1 MKHLVIIPT
10 FNERENIVAIIETV
24 LNQPTTFHILV
35 VDDGSPDGT
44 AKLVKTLQVQ
54 YPDQLFMI
62 ERTGKLGLGT
72 AYITGFKWAIE
83 HSYDYIIEM
92 DADFSHPP
100 EKLNDLVA
108 QAQEGSD
115 VVIGSRYVKGG
126 SVKNWPFRRIL
137 ISYGASLYTRL
148 ITWMP
153 VKDCTAGFVL
163 YKRKVLETIPLD
175 KVRFIGYA
183 FQIEMKYLSW
193 KNKFTIHEIPICF
206 IDREK
211 GQSKMTKNIIK
222 EAIFGVWKMKFTNY
236 NS

>member
-10 FNERENIVAIIETV
+10 FNELENIAAIIQTV
-24 LNQPTTFHILV
+24 FNQPTSFHILV

-44 AKLVKTLQVQ
+44 AEIVKELQTQ
-54 YPDQLFMI
+54 YPQQLFLI
-62 ERTGKLGLGT
+62 ERSGKLGLGT
-72 AYITGFKWAIE
+72 AYITGFQWAIQ

-108 QAQEGSD
+108 HAHQGAD
-115 VVIGSRYVKGG
+115 VVIGSRYIKGG

-153 VKDCTAGFVL
+153 VRDCTAGFVL
-163 YKRKVLETIPLD
+163 YKRKVLETIPLE
-175 KVRFIGYA
+175 KVKFIGYA

-193 KNKFTIHEIPICF
+193 KNQFNIKEIPICF
-206 IDREK
+206 VDREK
-211 GQSKMTKNIIK
+211 GQSKMTKNIIS
-222 EAIFGVWKMKFTNY
+222 EAIFGVWKMKFNNY